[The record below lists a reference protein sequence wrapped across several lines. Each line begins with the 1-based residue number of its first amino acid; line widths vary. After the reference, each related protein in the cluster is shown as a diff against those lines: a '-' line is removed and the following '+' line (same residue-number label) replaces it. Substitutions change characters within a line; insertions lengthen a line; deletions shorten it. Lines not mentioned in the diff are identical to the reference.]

1 MEITGRVRPTNQR
14 LKGGDTMDELQHYG
28 VKGMKWG
35 VRKSASRRL
44 NRASN
49 KLNTAYSKGLKG
61 SDKRALKKLSSA
73 EARKKYLD
81 DKDTKWLAK
90 VSNDEKVQKVSKLT
104 ARDMRKVGK
113 ELKAEYG
120 NGLSRSL
127 HPRNRAKFNNELQ
140 SAYEEVL
147 SANTYSVYKIS
158 PSRTKQVVLKSMDD
172 GTIKAVVKNRD
183 TVKLN
188 KQMASVTKAAT
199 NRANKEAEKT
209 IKHADT
215 DLDILDGMFFII
227 TTDSEGWP
235 EDVHEYTEGSVLSE
249 TIRQSGLK
257 DVYLGELDDLHSLQ
271 HYGIKGMKWG
281 IRRPRGADGLV
292 GGGKGLFRK
301 KKKSKK
307 QLKKEAQAELAAS
320 NKRRREQR
328 KEYLKRGDLSDAD
341 LKKKVER
348 LRLEVEFDK
357 LTRDVTDKKRKTG
370 KDKIKDLANTKVP
383 PLVSETTGL
392 KGKTVGAVVV
402 NVAVQEALK
411 RYTSSKSTNT
421 NSSGGSRNNSTKT
434 TGPSLI
440 GNSNRPRKDVTPD

>member
-1 MEITGRVRPTNQR
+1 MKVEEV
-14 LKGGDTMDELQHYG
+14 LLHYG

-35 VRKSASRRL
+35 VRNSASRRL

-81 DKDTKWLAK
+81 DKDAKWLAK
-90 VSNDEKVQKVSKLT
+90 VNNDAKAQKVSKRT

-147 SANTYSVYKIS
+147 AANTYSVYKTS
-158 PSRTKQVVLKSMDD
+158 PSRTKQVVLKPMGD
-172 GTIKAVVKNRD
+172 GTIKAVVEDRN

-199 NRANKEAEKT
+199 KRAKKEAEKT
-209 IKHADT
+209 VKHADA

-227 TTDSEGWP
+227 TVDSEGWP
-235 EDVHEYTEGSVLSE
+235 EDVYEYTEGAVLSDAVK
-249 TIRQSGLK
+249 QSGLENT
-257 DVYLGELDDLHSLQ
+257 YIGELDADDILKHW
-271 HYGIKGMKWG
+271 GVKGMKWG
-281 IRRPRGADGLV
+281 V
-292 GGGKGLFRK
+292 RK
-301 KKKSKK
+301 SRSANSTTKKEKPPKKPSKR
-307 QLKKEAQAELAAS
+307 QIKKEAETLRKES
-320 NKRRREQR
+320 NKRAKSHR
-328 KEYLKRGDLSDAD
+328 KEYMKRKDLTDAE

-348 LRLEVEFDK
+348 LRLENEFDRLSKDASKSQIAKGKSELNK
-357 LTRDVTDKKRKTG
+357 L
-370 KDKIKDLANTKVP
+370 LETKVP
-383 PLVSETTGL
+383 DSVNNMLGTS
-392 KGKTVGAVVV
+392 GKTVGAVIA
-402 NVAVQEALK
+402 NVAIKEAIK
-411 RYTSSKSTNT
+411 YATNKAANPSSKTSSNTTRGKSKK
-421 NSSGGSRNNSTKT
+421 SSKPTVTMIDSG
-434 TGPSLI
+434 
-440 GNSNRPRKDVTPD
+440 RPRKDVTPG